1 MSAASQKRRVL
12 LVDDDASV
20 LDIVSAGLEAADCS
34 VLVAMTGDAALRAV
48 RRVRPDL
55 IVLDIGLPDMDGF
68 QLCELLRSE
77 FAAETD
83 LPIVFL
89 TATDAA
95 DAEARSR
102 LVGGSGFIRKQLTW
116 IVILECIRSHL
127 KPLLPA

>member
-1 MSAASQKRRVL
+1 MAAASQKRRVL
-12 LVDDDASV
+12 IVDDDVSV
-20 LDIVSAGLEAADCS
+20 LDIVSASLEAADCS
-34 VLVAMTGDAALRAV
+34 VLVAMTGEAALRAV

-77 FAAETD
+77 LAEAA

-89 TATDAA
+89 TASDAT

-102 LVGGSGFIRKQLTW
+102 LVGGSGFIRKQLAW
-116 IVILECIRSHL
+116 SVILECIRSHL